1 MSRSYHKHFVF
12 DSEYGPMRK
21 SRGKKFAARKVRRS
35 KDVGQNGSYKKL
47 YESWNFESPWHY
59 CYDGEEHF
67 VEVNRGY
74 GKSDEELRHIWR
86 KNFLKNIIDF

>member
-86 KNFLKNIIDF
+86 KNFLSK